1 MANGWNHLADAAA
14 PNTRSDDALEAE
26 FLALQQTTRETSQ
39 STTRTLEGSGCLR
52 IGVRMPTRA
61 GRLRWSLIVF
71 LIAPITFVMSL
82 DRTAIAVAAPTI
94 QHEFRFTL
102 FEMSVIL
109 TSFSWT
115 YALLQVPGGWLAER
129 FGPRRTLFWA
139 SVMWS
144 ALTAA
149 TPFGFNLTSFV
160 GLRALLGV
168 GQAADWPSSIV
179 AIRRW
184 FPLSERGKGNSI
196 LLGGL
201 YLGPIAAAPITTW
214 VILSFGWHW
223 AFYAYGLLG
232 IVLGVAWWIFFR
244 DHPAEH
250 PRITHEEM
258 ALIAEAHERT
268 AHRIPT
274 GAFRR
279 CLGETQFW
287 AIGVQYFFLVLIQS
301 FYTTWLPTYLVT
313 ERKLSLAAMGIYA
326 SLPWLAM
333 FCSVFAT
340 GAVAD
345 VILRCTGSVWTAR
358 VPLAIGGFAISAL
371 ALILAARATTIPLMM
386 VLLCVSLASIGVTQV
401 SIWPSTQDLGRG
413 ATGLVSGWTN
423 FWGNAAGVAGP
434 MLTASL
440 VGWTG
445 SWSGAMIGIAIA
457 GVAGAV
463 LWLFVHPQRP
473 LAALAD
479 E

>member
-1 MANGWNHLADAAA
+1 M
-14 PNTRSDDALEAE
+14 PI
-26 FLALQQTTRETSQ
+26 
-39 STTRTLEGSGCLR
+39 RTGG
-52 IGVRMPTRA
+52 
-61 GRLRWSLIVF
+61 LRWSLMIF

-94 QHEFRFTL
+94 QHEYNFSL

-139 SVMWS
+139 NALWS

-149 TPFGFNLTSFV
+149 TPLGFNLVSFV

-184 FPLSERGKGNSI
+184 FPLAERGKGNSI

-214 VILSFGWHW
+214 VILSFGWRW
-223 AFYAYGLLG
+223 AFYAYGAAG
-232 IVLGVAWWIFFR
+232 IVLGVAWWVFFR

-250 PRITHEEM
+250 PRVTSEEV
-258 ALIAEAHERT
+258 ALIAAGQDQT
-268 AHRIPT
+268 VPRIPP
-274 GAFRR
+274 GAFWR

-326 SLPWLAM
+326 SLPWVAM

-340 GAVAD
+340 GALAD
-345 VILRCTGSVWTAR
+345 LMLRRTGSVWATR
-358 VPLAIGGFAISAL
+358 VPTAIGGFAVSAL
-371 ALILAARATTIPLMM
+371 ALILAAWAPGVPVMM
-386 VLLCVSLASIGVTQV
+386 ALLCVSLAAIGVTQV

-434 MLTASL
+434 LLMAAL
-440 VGWTG
+440 VRWTG
-445 SWSGAMIGIAIA
+445 SWSGAMVGIASA
-457 GVAGAV
+457 GVAGGV

-473 LAALAD
+473 LAALRGT
-479 E
+479 